1 MRQSVHYCSAS
12 GPFSGLS
19 TITTSCIGICI
30 ALVILL
36 GATPGYGDQIRSNS
50 PVINH
55 PSGEKTT
62 HSSTHDQHN
71 SGTQNRAEYHADRSE
86 IPLWLY
92 LPAGVVVLLI
102 AGIVVSNRRLK
113 REMADRVKAEQASVE
128 SAKQLS
134 AIINTTDAGIILVS
148 PHGLIEFA
156 NNRMAELFGM
166 PLRDLIGSRYVDHL
180 HPSERQTGGELMQ
193 QLIQGTIR
201 SVTLDRHYLRVDGTD
216 FWGHLSGS
224 RMEHDD
230 GTLKSLVGIISDIT
244 SRKLAEETLQTMEAE
259 AQATKRHLEEAQH
272 IARLG
277 SWQLDISTNQLT
289 WSKECH
295 EIFGVPL
302 HSPLTFE
309 SFVASIH
316 QDDRERVT
324 EAWNQALAG
333 KPYDDVTHRI
343 CVGNT
348 VKWVVERARVVF
360 DADGTPLHGIGTV
373 QDITERQ
380 ETNDALRETKERLQF
395 VIEGSQLGLWDW
407 NIETGK
413 VVRNERWAEMLGY
426 TIQEIENSVRQWV
439 DYIHPDDRAYA
450 LQSLHDHL
458 DGKTPMHKAEYR
470 MYTRDGQF
478 RWILDQAKIVSRDPH
493 GKPLRMCGTHSDIT
507 ERKQMV
513 DSLQES
519 EERYRNLVDNLQNVV
534 VYQIT
539 GDLQGAR
546 KFTYISR
553 AVERLNEVSVDDV
566 LADPQAIY
574 RQILPQYHELVR
586 QKEID
591 ALNTFSPL
599 HLELQCLLPSGAVK
613 WFEYTTSPR
622 MRSDGVRVWDGVEVD
637 VTSRKLVEQELVAAR
652 QAADA
657 ANSAKSEFLA
667 NMSHEIRTPMNGIVG
682 MAHLLRTTKLT
693 PEQEQY
699 LANIDASANS
709 LITLISDILDLSK
722 IEAGKM
728 VLESTVFSLRS
739 CIQEILA
746 SQQFFIQQ
754 KAIRVTTRIADE
766 LPATLVGDQ
775 LRTRQILLNILG
787 NAIKFTEQGQ
797 IDVVAELIEQHNQD
811 IHIRIAV
818 RDTGIGM
825 SEELQEQIFAPFV
838 QADSST
844 TRRYGGS
851 GLGLAICRRLA
862 DLMGGK
868 IWVES
873 EEGVGSCFFIELHY
887 SEAGKDAVSPAVS
900 ETEPDTPGRSLTIL
914 LAEDNRVNAEFID
927 KILSRFGH
935 RVICAENG
943 RQALEMLDRNRVD
956 CVLMDIQ
963 MPLLGG
969 DAATVIIRE
978 KERETGGH
986 LPIIALTAHAM
997 QEERT
1002 RMLEQGFDAHVAKP
1016 VDIAQLLSVLQRLT
1030 SSEAGSIS

>member
-19 TITTSCIGICI
+19 KITTSCIGICI
-30 ALVILL
+30 VLVILL

-71 SGTQNRAEYHADRSE
+71 SGTQNRAEYHADPSE

-201 SVTLDRHYLRVDGTD
+201 SVTLDRHYLRADGTD

-230 GTLKSLVGIISDIT
+230 GSLKSLVGIISDIT
-244 SRKLAEETLQTMEAE
+244 Q
-259 AQATKRHLEEAQH
+259 
-272 IARLG
+272 
-277 SWQLDISTNQLT
+277 
-289 WSKECH
+289 
-295 EIFGVPL
+295 
-302 HSPLTFE
+302 
-309 SFVASIH
+309 
-316 QDDRERVT
+316 
-324 EAWNQALAG
+324 
-333 KPYDDVTHRI
+333 
-343 CVGNT
+343 
-348 VKWVVERARVVF
+348 
-360 DADGTPLHGIGTV
+360 
-373 QDITERQ
+373 
-380 ETNDALRETKERLQF
+380 
-395 VIEGSQLGLWDW
+395 
-407 NIETGK
+407 
-413 VVRNERWAEMLGY
+413 
-426 TIQEIENSVRQWV
+426 
-439 DYIHPDDRAYA
+439 
-450 LQSLHDHL
+450 
-458 DGKTPMHKAEYR
+458 
-470 MYTRDGQF
+470 
-478 RWILDQAKIVSRDPH
+478 
-493 GKPLRMCGTHSDIT
+493 
-507 ERKQMV
+507 RKQMV

-682 MAHLLRTTKLT
+682 MAHLLRTTELT

-927 KILSRFGH
+927 KILNRFGH

>member
-1 MRQSVHYCSAS
+1 MRQAVHYCSAS

-19 TITTSCIGICI
+19 NITTSCIGICI
-30 ALVILL
+30 ALIILL
-36 GATPGYGDQIRSNS
+36 GATPGYGDQIRNDS
-50 PVINH
+50 PVNTR
-55 PSGEKTT
+55 PSSEKST
-62 HSSTHDQHN
+62 HSSTHDQHTP
-71 SGTQNRAEYHADRSE
+71 GTQNRAEYPADRSE

-92 LPAGVVVLLI
+92 LT
-102 AGIVVSNRRLK
+102 AGIVVLLVAGIVMSNRRLK
-113 REMADRVKAEQASVE
+113 REMADRKKAEQASAE

-134 AIINTTDAGIILVS
+134 AIINTTDAGIMLVS
-148 PHGLIEFA
+148 PQGLIEFA

-166 PLRDLIGSRYVDHL
+166 PLGDLLGSSYVDHL
-180 HPSERQTGGELMQ
+180 HPSERETGDERMR
-193 QLIQGTIR
+193 QLIQGKIR
-201 SVTLDRHYLRVDGTD
+201 SVTLDRHYLRADGTD

-224 RMEHDD
+224 RMEDAD
-230 GTLKSLVGIISDIT
+230 GSLKSLVGIISDIT
-244 SRKLAEETLQTMEAE
+244 QRKLAEESLRTMEAE
-259 AQATKRHLEEAQH
+259 AQATKRHLEEAQR

-277 SWQLDISTNQLT
+277 SWQLDIPTNQLT

-295 EIFGVPL
+295 EIFGVL
-302 HSPLTFE
+302 HQTPLTFE
-309 SFVASIH
+309 SFIACIH
-316 QDDRERVT
+316 QDDREMVA
-324 EAWNQALAG
+324 EAWRQALTG
-333 KPYDDVTHRI
+333 KPYDVTHRI
-343 CVGNT
+343 CVGNK
-348 VKWVVERARVVF
+348 VKWVVEQARVIF
-360 DADGTPLHGIGTV
+360 DADGKPLHGIGTV

-407 NIETGK
+407 NIETGT

-458 DGKTPMHKAEYR
+458 DGRTPMHRAEYR

-478 RWILDQAKIVSRDPH
+478 RWILDQAKIVSRDLH

-507 ERKQMV
+507 QRKQMV
-513 DSLQES
+513 DSLRES

-553 AVERLNEVSVDDV
+553 AVERLNEVSVDEV

-574 RQILPQYHELVR
+574 RQILPQYHELVQ
-586 QKEID
+586 QKEIE
-591 ALNTFSPL
+591 AVKAFAPL
-599 HLELQCLLPSGAVK
+599 HLELQCQLPSGAVK

-622 MRSDGVRVWDGVEVD
+622 IRSDGVMVWDGVEVD

-682 MAHLLRTTKLT
+682 MAHLLRTTELT

-728 VLESTVFSLRS
+728 VLESAAFSLRT
-739 CIQEILA
+739 CIQEVFA

-754 KAIRVTTRIADE
+754 KELCVTTRVADE
-766 LPATLVGDQ
+766 IPATLVGDQ
-775 LRTRQILLNILG
+775 LRTRQILLNVLG

-797 IDVVAELIEQHNQD
+797 IDVVAELIGQHNQD
-811 IHIRIAV
+811 IQIRIAI

-825 SEELQEQIFAPFV
+825 SEELQERIFAPFV

-868 IWVES
+868 IWAES
-873 EEGVGSCFFIELHY
+873 KEGVGSCFFIELHY
-887 SEAGKDAVSPAVS
+887 SEAGKEAVSPAAS
-900 ETEPDTPGRSLTIL
+900 KTESDVPGRSLTIL

-927 KILSRFGH
+927 KILSRIGH

-943 RQALEMLDRNRVD
+943 RQALEMLAQHHVD

-963 MPLLGG
+963 MPVLGG

-978 KERETGGH
+978 QERETGGH
-986 LPIIALTAHAM
+986 VPIIALTAHAM

-1016 VDIAQLLSVLQRLT
+1016 VDIAQLLAELHRVTSVE
-1030 SSEAGSIS
+1030 SGK